1 MTTTSKKQ
9 RKGVGRAGSFQ
20 RGARGDA
27 MHARALTAMGYP
39 ARPRPQGSGL
49 GRLQAAELNRLMQSY
64 ACTPE
69 EALELMRTAGTVP
82 LAPTDIDCA
91 LLTGVAHLES
101 KYYAEPQW
109 TRRAV
114 IAEWRIQVLRDARPH
129 QLPVVIH
136 SWAYCREPLV
146 IVFGRGTLGGW
157 HMYTLGEWISHLE
170 HAGIVERDQNGR
182 QVVDPAT
189 GRARRVLLR
198 PVAGA
203 ATVDKQQAMLSV
215 HPSARLDAA
224 KWARDAGGD
233 YVAGETAAA
242 QQRRAWVDWF
252 VSPEGQRNWLDYRAA
267 VALAG
272 TPAVDPLDEA
282 VVGGRLYTLANLR
295 PGLLPT
301 AAGVELEF
309 IPAKDA
315 PSAGSAPEGARD
327 YAQRRVVRAV
337 GAYFYDADDFALM
350 RDEAGGLQR
359 DGAGALCWHL
369 DPGARPVAAV
379 SALAWLMRP

>member
-1 MTTTSKKQ
+1 MKK
-9 RKGVGRAGSFQ
+9 RKGVGRAGSFL

-27 MHARALTAMGYP
+27 MHAKALTAMGYP
-39 ARPRPQGSGL
+39 AGPRPQGSGL
-49 GRLQAAELNRLMQSY
+49 GRLQAAEVRRLMQAY
-64 ACTPE
+64 TCTPE
-69 EALELMRTAGTVP
+69 EALEMMRTAGTVP

-91 LLTGVAHLES
+91 TLKGVAHLES

-114 IAEWRIQVLRDARPH
+114 IAAWRTQVLRDAKPY
-129 QLPVVIH
+129 QIPVVIH
-136 SWAYCREPLV
+136 SWAYCREPLL
-146 IVFGRGTLGGW
+146 IVFGRGAQGGW
-157 HMYTLGEWISHLE
+157 LMYTLGEWIAHLE
-170 HAGIVERDQNGR
+170 HAGVAERDQHGR
-182 QVVDPAT
+182 QVMDPAT
-189 GRARRVLLR
+189 SRARRVVLR

-203 ATVDKQQAMLSV
+203 GTVEKQQAMLTV

-233 YVAGETAAA
+233 YAAGDTAAA

-252 VSPEGQRNWLDYRAA
+252 SSPEGQRNWLDYGDA
-267 VALAG
+267 VAAAG
-272 TPAVDPLDEA
+272 TPSVDPLDEV
-282 VVGGRLYTLANLR
+282 VVGGRVFTLANLR

-337 GAYFYDADDFALM
+337 GAYFYDADDFALV
-350 RDEAGGLQR
+350 RDEAGELQR
-359 DGAGALCWHL
+359 DKAGALCWHL